1 MNSNKKIT
9 KKHITEVLRSRDL
22 TQIYQLVHIINGGKI
37 NSRDVIHFVHEHT
50 PSDKVWDDIWRRIHC
65 APNRE
70 EKYRN
75 FRREVEFNDANR
87 IHIAVQRL
95 REEIARGID
104 NYTKRPILGITHLY
118 FCSPVYG
125 HRDYNK
131 RQSVVIKRNERFCEL
146 MVRLADKYIPMNN
159 ITNG

>member
-22 TQIYQLVHIINGGKI
+22 TQIFKLVHQFLGGKI
-37 NSRDVIHFVHEHT
+37 SRYDVLGFVKQNA
-50 PSDKVWDDIWRRIHC
+50 PSDKVADDIRKAIVYT
-65 APNRE
+65 PNRA
-70 EKYRN
+70 YR
-75 FRREVEFNDANR
+75 FRDYRRATEFNDANR

-95 REEIARGID
+95 REEIERGID
-104 NYTKRPILGITHLY
+104 NYTKRPVLGFNHLY
-118 FCSPVYG
+118 FCSPTYG

-131 RQSVVIKRNERFCEL
+131 CMYLPIKGYEKCCRL
-146 MVRLADKYIPMNN
+146 LVKLADKYIPMNN

>member
-22 TQIYQLVHIINGGKI
+22 TEIYRLVHIINGGKI
-37 NSRDVIHFVHEHT
+37 DSRDVIHFVHEYA

-65 APNRE
+65 TPNRE

-75 FRREVEFNDANR
+75 FRREVEFNNANR

-95 REEIARGID
+95 REEIERGID
-104 NYTKRPILGITHLY
+104 NYTKRPVLGFNHLY
-118 FCSPVYG
+118 FCSPTYG

-131 RQSVVIKRNERFCEL
+131 CMYLPIEGYEKCCRLLVK
-146 MVRLADKYIPMNN
+146 LADKYIPMRD
-159 ITNG
+159 G